1 MGECNLGGR
10 GEGRLCTSFPPP
22 TKSAPALLI
31 HCFLYIAILHN
42 IFSTYSLIHYMFT
55 LICMVFIL
63 ANYYIM
69 LTYSLRKTE
78 RWFESSTRILVMFF
92 IHEIIV
98 IVILILSR
106 ELWDHFKDT
115 ITRITELNRFLQEKS
130 SEDKK
135 FVDFVKIK
143 MRVLFS
149 QHLSYKV
156 NVMLIII

>member
-1 MGECNLGGR
+1 
-10 GEGRLCTSFPPP
+10 
-22 TKSAPALLI
+22 
-31 HCFLYIAILHN
+31 
-42 IFSTYSLIHYMFT
+42 MFT